1 MPLARVRF
9 RSHGCSGAGTGADA
23 VRIAAIVV
31 TYDSAEHL
39 PACLSGLAAQTHPSL
54 EVVVVDN
61 ASTDGTRELL
71 AASPLPSTVVL
82 NEDNRGFCGGVND
95 GLARLSPQVE
105 GVLLI
110 NPDVV
115 AAPSMVALL
124 AARLDRDPRLGS
136 VQPTLHRPAHGAGG
150 RAVLDSCGHELT
162 TARVVHNRGE
172 GCEDDGRFAGG
183 EVFGTTGAC
192 VLHRRAML
200 EDVAWR
206 HPDGRREV
214 LTEDLV
220 AYFDDVELDW
230 RARCRGWRAV
240 HAPEA
245 TAVHERGGAGRRRT
259 AWVEALNWSNRLL
272 VLATCDQPRLRDLPL
287 IAATTL
293 LQTAELVLTVPRA
306 VPTAC
311 ARLRLLSAAR
321 RRRRQLLARAR
332 VSPRQVAAQH
342 AVRFRWTPWIRTWW
356 RRVRR

>member
-1 MPLARVRF
+1 M
-9 RSHGCSGAGTGADA
+9 H
-23 VRIAAIVV
+23 IAAIVV
-31 TYDSAEHL
+31 TYDSADHL
-39 PACLSGLAAQTHPSL
+39 PACLAGLAAQTHPSF

-71 AASPLPSTVVL
+71 AASPLPAAVVL
-82 NEDNRGFCGGVND
+82 NEENRGFCGGVND
-95 GLARLSPQVE
+95 GLARLSPRVE
-105 GVLLI
+105 GVLLV

-115 AAPSMVALL
+115 ASPRMVARL
-124 AARLDRDPRLGS
+124 AARLDRDPRAGS
-136 VQPTLHRPAHGAGG
+136 VQPTLQRPSGGAAG
-150 RAVLDSCGHELT
+150 RSVLDSCGHELT

-172 GCEDDGRFAGG
+172 GRQDDGQFAGG

-206 HPDGRREV
+206 YPDGRQEV

-245 TAVHERGGAGRRRT
+245 TAVHERGGAGPRRT

-272 VLATCDQPRLRDLPL
+272 VLATCDQPQLRHLPL
-287 IAATTL
+287 IAVTTL
-293 LQTAELVLTVPRA
+293 LKTAELVLTVPRA
-306 VPTAC
+306 VPTAG
-311 ARLRLLSAAR
+311 ARLRLLPAAR

-332 VSPRQVAAQH
+332 VSPRQVVAEH
-342 AVRFRWTPWIRTWW
+342 AVRFRWRPWIVTWW
-356 RRVRR
+356 RRVRRSAAAGSAISRLRPRS